1 MDAAEQR
8 YVAHLETLGI
18 DATQL
23 AVDRK
28 GTLGSKATGVDTVT
42 LRLPRLAV
50 TGEGGSEDADLVKH
64 GNIGRGGMGVVWAGT
79 QRALRRSVAVKELY
93 ADDSERTR
101 AHLLREAIVTGAIE
115 HPNVVP
121 VHLLGRNED
130 GRPLLVMK
138 RIEGTPWRDQLVPL
152 FTSKGPAELATI
164 EQQLHIFTQVCNAV
178 DFAHSRGVLH
188 RDLKPENVMLGSFG
202 EVYVLDWGIARVTD
216 EQSGLPTLATDS
228 EVVGTPGYMAPEMAA
243 GDVDATD
250 ERTDVYLLGAAL
262 HELVIGKRR
271 HEADGVLA
279 TLAAA
284 YESKPYRYPDWV
296 PEEMA
301 DICNR
306 ATHADPDQRFADVR
320 SLREAVEAFMRHRSS
335 RELSALA
342 LASLAELEQALEGNV
357 RKRTMDAVAI
367 AGLVSEARFGLEQA
381 LAQWQGNR
389 EARKAQ
395 QRLRVL
401 MIGYEIDNDNLRAAK
416 AQLAA
421 LDEPH
426 PELEARLREAEA
438 EARERVQEIAD
449 LERMRAE
456 GDIRAHAMG
465 RIGISW
471 VFGGVLAVVIGTFGV
486 LHAFGLSE
494 LGYPE
499 ALGIG
504 ALFLVVAFDTRRRQ
518 QVGNLADRRI
528 IDSIFITAVLAVGSL
543 GLSWRG
549 DVDFT
554 IGLALT
560 MYVTGAGTAVMA
572 AVIERSLGWSAL
584 GFLVTGA
591 LITVF
596 PRLRGVVMGLGCLIS
611 FAAAARAWRNVGA
624 QGEHA
629 AMIGSAGSED
639 ASGRPM

>member
-1 MDAAEQR
+1 MDPSEER
-8 YVAHLETLGI
+8 YAAHLKTLGI

-23 AVDRK
+23 AIDRK
-28 GTLGSKATGVDTVT
+28 GTLASKSIGSGESET

-50 TGEGGSEDADLVKH
+50 TGEAGSVDADLVKH
-64 GNIGRGGMGVVWAGT
+64 GDIGRGGMGVVWAGT
-79 QRALRRSVAVKELY
+79 QRALRRSVAVKELH
-93 ADDSERTR
+93 ADDSEETR

-152 FTSKGPAELATI
+152 FTKKGPAPLATI
-164 EQQLHIFTQVCNAV
+164 ERQLHIFTQVCNAI

-216 EQSGLPTLATDS
+216 EQLGLPAIVRDS

-243 GDVDATD
+243 GDVNATD
-250 ERTDVYLLGAAL
+250 ERTDVYLLGAVL
-262 HELVIGKRR
+262 HELVTGKRR
-271 HEADGVLA
+271 HRADGVLA

-284 YESKPYRYPDWV
+284 FESKSYAYPDWV

-301 DICNR
+301 EICNR
-306 ATHADPDQRFADVR
+306 ATHADPEQRFPDVR
-320 SLREAVEAFMRHRSS
+320 SLRMAVEAFMRHRSS
-335 RELSALA
+335 RELSAAAVAA
-342 LASLAELEQALEGNV
+342 LRELEGVLEGDV
-357 RKRTMDAVAI
+357 RKRTVDAVTI

-381 LAQWQGNR
+381 LAHWDGNR
-389 EARKAQ
+389 EARRAL

-401 MIGYEIDNDNLRAAK
+401 MVGYEIDNGNLRAAK

-421 LDEPH
+421 LDEPQ

-438 EARERVQEIAD
+438 EARKRVEEVAG

-456 GDIRAHAMG
+456 GDIRTHAG
-465 RIGISW
+465 RRIGISW
-471 VFGGVLAVVIGTFGV
+471 VFGGILAIVIGTLGV
-486 LHAFGLSE
+486 LHAMGLST

-504 ALFLVVAFDTRRRQ
+504 VLFLGVAFDTRRRR

-528 IDSIFITAVLAVGSL
+528 IDSIVITAVMAVLSL

-554 IGLALT
+554 VGLAIT

-572 AVIERSLGWSAL
+572 AVIDRSLTWSAL
-584 GFLVTGA
+584 GFLVTAA

-596 PRLRGVVMGLGCLIS
+596 PRLRGVIMGLGCLVS
-611 FAAAARAWRNVGA
+611 FAAAARAWRGVGA
-624 QGEHA
+624 RGEDVS
-629 AMIGSAGSED
+629 IVGPDDPSQ
-639 ASGRPM
+639 R